1 MNFEIPPG
9 LTDLLQEFTV
19 TVLREKPA
27 DLVEFAAQY
36 FTKLND
42 SNTSKTA
49 GRRGVK
55 FSEPSDQDEPMQ
67 TDSDEEFVPPELPKN
82 RFNRRKSV
90 CAERYDPEAD
100 DDEAEEKVVFPKSDD
115 QRRRLQAAVKNILI
129 FRALDQEQMQEVL
142 DAMFEKKTE
151 PGEHI
156 IEQGDDGDNFYVVDQ
171 GVYDIH
177 VNNKNVGA
185 YDNQG
190 SFGELAL
197 MYNTPRAAT
206 IISSSQGVLWA
217 LDRSS
222 FRRIVLKN
230 AARKRKMYEKLIDG
244 VPMLSSLTQF
254 ERMNLADALISR
266 TYNAG
271 DQIIRQG
278 DEGDGCYFVESGVVR
293 IAMKNQEDPT
303 KEVEIARC
311 EKGQYFGEL
320 ALVTHK
326 PRAAS
331 AYAAAPNTKCA
342 FIDVAA
348 FERLLG
354 PCMDVMKRN
363 ISNYEDQLVK
373 LFGKSIDLSDAR
385 S

>member
-55 FSEPSDQDEPMQ
+55 FSEPSEPDEPMQ
-67 TDSDEEFVPPELPKN
+67 TDSDEDFVPPELPKN
-82 RFNRRKSV
+82 RYNRRKSV

-100 DDEAEEKVVFPKSDD
+100 DDDSEEK
-115 QRRRLQAAVKNILI
+115 
-129 FRALDQEQMQEVL
+129 EQMQEVL
-142 DAMFEKKTE
+142 DAMFEKKTQ

-171 GVYDIH
+171 GVYQIH

-206 IISSSQGVLWA
+206 IISSSEGVIWA

-230 AARKRKMYEKLIDG
+230 AARKRKVYENLLES
-244 VPMLSSLTQF
+244 VPMLASLTMY
-254 ERMNLADALISR
+254 ERMNLADALVRR

-278 DEGDGCYFVESGVVR
+278 DEGDGFYFVESGVVR
-293 IAMKNQEDPT
+293 IAMKSQEDPT

-331 AYAAAPNTKCA
+331 AYAAAKNTNCA
-342 FIDVAA
+342 FLDVGA

-373 LFGKSIDLSDAR
+373 LFGKSVDLSDAR